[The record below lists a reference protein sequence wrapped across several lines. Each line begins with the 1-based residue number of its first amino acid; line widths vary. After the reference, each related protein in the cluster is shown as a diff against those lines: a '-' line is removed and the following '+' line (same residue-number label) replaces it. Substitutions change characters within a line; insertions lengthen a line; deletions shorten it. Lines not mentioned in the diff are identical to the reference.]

1 MTAGQLW
8 AGVDVGK
15 DQHWVC
21 VVDDTGTVVLSRK
34 LANDEQRIR
43 ELVADVDV
51 LGAQV
56 SWTVDLTTV
65 YASLLLTVLADAG
78 KSVRYLSG
86 RQVWQASGT
95 YRGGEGKT
103 DAKDARVIADQ
114 SRMRGNDLPVLH
126 PNDDLITEL
135 RMLTSYRADLVA
147 DRTRTINR
155 LRQQLVAVC
164 PALERVAQLTS
175 DRGWVVLLA
184 RYQRPKAIRQSD
196 VSRLTRMLTDAGV
209 RNASTIASATVAAA
223 KTQTVRL
230 PGEQVAAG
238 LVAQLAQGVIALDE
252 RIKTTDADIE
262 DRFRRHPLAEV
273 ITSLPG
279 MGFRLG
285 AEFLAAVGDPALI
298 GSADH
303 LAAWAGLAPVSK
315 DSGKRTGRLHTPK
328 RYSRRLRRVMYMS
341 ALTAIRCDP
350 HSRAYYQRKR
360 DQGKRPIPATICLA
374 RRRTNVL
381 YALIR
386 DNRTWQ
392 PESPQITDR
401 DTRLSNSLS
410 LDVEG

>member
-1 MTAGQLW
+1 MAASQVW

-15 DQHWVC
+15 EQHWVC

-34 LANDEQRIR
+34 VVNDEAQIR
-43 ELVADVDV
+43 ELVADVDA

-65 YASLLLTVLADAG
+65 YASLLLMVLADAG
-78 KSVRYLSG
+78 RSARYLSG

-114 SRMRGNDLPVLH
+114 SRMRGSDLPVLH
-126 PNDDLITEL
+126 PDDDLITEL
-135 RMLTSYRADLVA
+135 RMLTAHRADLVA

-155 LRQQLVAVC
+155 LRHQLVAVC
-164 PALERVAQLTS
+164 PALERAAQLSS
-175 DRGWVVLLA
+175 DRGWVVLLT
-184 RYQRPKAIRQSD
+184 RYQRPKAIRQSG
-196 VSRLTRMLTDAGV
+196 VSRLTRILADAGV
-209 RNASTIASATVAAA
+209 RNAPTIAAAAVAAA

-238 LVAQLAQGVIALDE
+238 LVAQLAKEVIALDD
-252 RIKTTDADIE
+252 RIMTTDADIE

-273 ITSLPG
+273 ITSMPG
-279 MGFRLG
+279 IGFRLG

-298 GSADH
+298 GSADQ
-303 LAAWAGLAPVSK
+303 LAAWAGLAPVAR

-350 HSRAYYQRKR
+350 MSRAYYQRKR

-386 DNRTWQ
+386 DNRVWQ
-392 PESPQITDR
+392 PGSPPIAT
-401 DTRLSNSLS
+401 TAA
-410 LDVEG
+410 

>member
-1 MTAGQLW
+1 MAASQLW

-15 DQHWVC
+15 EHHWVA
-21 VVDDTGTVVLSRK
+21 VVDDTGAIVLSRK
-34 LANDEQRIR
+34 MANDEQQIR
-43 ELVADVDV
+43 GLVAEVDR

-65 YASLLLTVLADAG
+65 YASLLLTVLADAD
-78 KSVRYLSG
+78 KSVRYLTG
-86 RQVWQASGT
+86 RAVWQAWVT
-95 YRGGEGKT
+95 YRGGEAKT

-114 SRMRGNDLPVLH
+114 SRMRGSDLPVLH
-126 PNDDLITEL
+126 PDDDLITEL
-135 RMLTSYRADLVA
+135 RMLTAHRADLVA

-164 PALERVAQLTS
+164 PALERAAQLTQ

-184 RYQRPKAIRQSD
+184 RYQRPKPIRQSGIT
-196 VSRLTRMLTDAGV
+196 RLTRVLADAGV
-209 RNASTIASATVAAA
+209 QNAATIAAAAVAAA

-230 PGEQVAAG
+230 PGEEVAAA

-252 RIKTTDADIE
+252 RIKTTDAEIE

-273 ITSLPG
+273 ITSMPG
-279 MGFRLG
+279 IGFRLG
-285 AEFLAAVGDPALI
+285 AEFLAAVGDPKLI
-298 GSADH
+298 GSPDQ
-303 LAAWAGLAPVSK
+303 LAAWAGLAPMPK

-328 RYSRRLRRVMYMS
+328 RYSRRLRRMMYMS

-360 DQGKRPIPATICLA
+360 NQGKRPIPATICLA

-392 PESPQITDR
+392 PDSPPIT
-401 DTRLSNSLS
+401 TTAA
-410 LDVEG
+410 